1 SFSSSRLFEEILKY
15 FYFSFLRKA
24 HQLCLPAQLTSR
36 LPTSRVVERRRIM
49 HAFLIPCK
57 AFLKN
62 YLNRL
67 IPQGHRKKIAKTL
80 ALQAFN
86 DLLLR

>member
-1 SFSSSRLFEEILKY
+1 
-15 FYFSFLRKA
+15 
-24 HQLCLPAQLTSR
+24 
-36 LPTSRVVERRRIM
+36 M